1 MGDRLMSFQ
10 SFTLSS
16 QNSNFTAASGFHYSI
31 STASGNVTVT
41 LPAISGLSAGDTLR
55 IKFAAQGGTNTIT
68 VSSTGSDTID
78 KSNSNLAVDTLYSS
92 ITFVANTSQTD
103 WELI

>member
-1 MGDRLMSFQ
+1 MSFQ
-10 SFTLSS
+10 SFTFSS

-55 IKFAAQGGTNTIT
+55 IKFASQSGSNTII
-68 VSSTGSDTID
+68 VQSTGLDTID
-78 KSNSNLAVDTLYSS
+78 TSSSDLAVNTLYSS
-92 ITFVANTSQTD
+92 VTFVANTSQTD
-103 WELI
+103 WEII